1 MAGDDGIGGRED
13 ERFVTA
19 EDLAGAGSER
29 PAPPVIDL
37 GAPSGEVVLPHWTA
51 PATGQV
57 PQVVLGVDAADA
69 AGDSGGDALHWRD
82 EHDTSDNTDFMRDLV
97 AMDADAQVTERLG
110 ALDTSERALDTEYLN
125 FDDVELDPRR
135 RGRGR
140 TRRTRTS
147 RIIEAEGG
155 AAPAPP
161 VEPGVGAASPPP
173 ARPASASSADPD
185 GDTRTRPGGRNVP
198 MAAAVGAAMAAVALF
213 AFSLGPIGALL
224 VVELVVVAA
233 GIEFF
238 SALQRNGF
246 RPATLLGVAAVVVF
260 PLATYWKGEA
270 AVPLVLALMFL
281 FGIIWYVAGLGGR
294 SRPVANLGVTF
305 LSVIWI
311 GMFGAFAALILKV
324 PAEGVSIL
332 VLAVVGTVGSDVGAF
347 FIGRAAGRTPL
358 SPLSPNKTVEGLVG
372 GIVGSVVL
380 VFLCSVILGVGPF
393 SAGGAL
399 LLGFVIAIVA
409 PIGDLAESLFKRDL
423 GIKDMGTL
431 LPQHGGV
438 LDRFDGMLLV
448 LPAAYY
454 VARLCGFVS

>member
-1 MAGDDGIGGRED
+1 MASDDRTAGSGSE

-19 EDLAGAGSER
+19 EDLSGSTPEA
-29 PAPPVIDL
+29 PAAPIIDL
-37 GAPSGEVVLPHWTA
+37 GAPSGEVVMPHWTA

-57 PQVVLGVDAADA
+57 PQVVLGADGA
-69 AGDSGGDALHWRD
+69 DLDGESGGDALHWRD
-82 EHDTSDNTDFMRDLV
+82 EHDTSDNADFMREL
-97 AMDADAQVTERLG
+97 AAIDADAQVTERLG
-110 ALDTSERALDTEYLN
+110 ALDTSERTPDPDYLN

-140 TRRTRTS
+140 ARRTRTPRVVDPAAAAAPTS
-147 RIIEAEGG
+147 SS
-155 AAPAPP
+155 APAP
-161 VEPGVGAASPPP
+161 VAAEQDAAP
-173 ARPASASSADPD
+173 
-185 GDTRTRPGGRNVP
+185 RPGGRNVP
-198 MAAAVGAAMAAVALF
+198 MAAAVGAGMALIALF
-213 AFSLGPIGALL
+213 AFSRGPVGALL
-224 VVELVVVAA
+224 IVELVVVAA
-233 GIEFF
+233 GVEFF

-246 RPATLLGVAAVVVF
+246 RPATLLGVVAVVAF

-270 AVPLVLALMFL
+270 AFPLILALVFL
-281 FGIIWYVAGLGGR
+281 FGIIWYLAGLGGR

-332 VLAVVGTVGSDVGAF
+332 LLAVVGTVGSDVGAF
-347 FIGRAAGRTPL
+347 FIGRATGRTPL
-358 SPLSPNKTVEGLVG
+358 SALSPNKTVEGLVG
-372 GIVGSVVL
+372 GVVGSIVL
-380 VFLCSVILGVGPF
+380 VFVFSVILGVGPF

-399 LLGFVIAIVA
+399 LLGIVIAIIA

-423 GIKDMGTL
+423 GIKDMGTV
-431 LPQHGGV
+431 LPQHGGI

-454 VARLCGFVS
+454 VARLCGFTG